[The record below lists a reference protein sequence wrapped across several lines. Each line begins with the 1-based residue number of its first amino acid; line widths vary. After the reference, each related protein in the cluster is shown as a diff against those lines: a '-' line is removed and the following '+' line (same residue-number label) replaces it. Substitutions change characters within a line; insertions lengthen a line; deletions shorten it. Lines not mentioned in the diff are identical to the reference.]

1 VTTQLGGG
9 EGWGRWRRGWSG
21 GQFGPRM
28 YLFALLIMAFLGG
41 GALGGENGGGAC
53 SGDADPEFRLHKS

>member
-1 VTTQLGGG
+1 MGKVAQRLV
-9 EGWGRWRRGWSG
+9 WGSIWAAYVSIRATDYGIPGR
-21 GQFGPRM
+21 
-28 YLFALLIMAFLGG
+28 